1 MPVKK
6 FIEGQINAVT
16 SKISISPRDTG
27 HNIGGKV
34 SAIIILELKKPVR
47 ARALSA
53 RLYCVEEKKV
63 EGRREM
69 NRDEYRINRE
79 LGLQVSTNLR
89 TLTSVSETVAFAETK
104 EVSGEKE
111 YQSGRYSVEFSIPDS
126 APRTQGWMNGR
137 KVTWK
142 PSWTYPCPWTF
153 PPIRRL
159 TFAEFFMCEKG
170 LNSVFFTILS

>member
-6 FIEGQINAVT
+6 FIERQINAVT
-16 SKISISPRDTG
+16 SKISISPMNTG
-27 HNIGGKV
+27 YSIGGKV

-53 RLYCVEEKKV
+53 RLYCIEEKKV
-63 EGRREM
+63 ENMREM

-89 TLTSVSETVAFAETK
+89 TVTSVRQTVAYAETK

-111 YQSGRYSVEFSIPDS
+111 YRSGRYSVDFTIPAS

-137 KVTWK
+137 KVTWRMEAK
-142 PSWTYPCPWTF
+142 LDIPMSMDVSSN
-153 PPIRRL
+153 
-159 TFAEFFMCEKG
+159 AEIEVC
-170 LNSVFFTILS
+170 